1 MSGRIGVDIIPHPQS
16 REAVRKIDHLRRT
29 GYTASHTQVQLLRGP
44 AGVGKSVL
52 VQRYAAQYPA
62 QQTPQGWIR
71 PVILATAGKG
81 LTKPLAEALL
91 VELNDSRPSRGT
103 ENDMMARAK
112 QHLIAQK
119 TELIIFDEVQDA
131 MRGDPFEAADF
142 FKRVV
147 NWSICP
153 VLLVGAPHSIELP
166 KKNKYLRER
175 SRPVIDLKGYN
186 WFDAS
191 ERKTYRSILLT
202 LQGMLPPG
210 IKSVDLHSDPVA
222 SKLNYATFG
231 TMRRLTRLLD
241 HAQTLAEESPKR
253 MIDRSIL
260 EEAYEAF
267 QNQESDTDPRRP
279 NPFLQDQVLP
289 KHWAPAC

>member
-1 MSGRIGVDIIPHPQS
+1 MSARIGVDIIPHPQS
-16 REAVRKIDHLRRT
+16 LGALKKIESLRRT
-29 GYTASHTQVQLLRGP
+29 GYMASHTQVQLLRGP

-52 VQRYAAQYPA
+52 VQSYAAKNPA
-62 QQTPQGWIR
+62 RKTAQGWIR

-91 VELNDSRPSRGT
+91 GQLNDTRPSRGT
-103 ENDMMARAK
+103 ENDMMTRAK
-112 QHLIAQK
+112 QHLMAQK

-142 FKRVV
+142 YKQIT

-153 VLLVGAPHSIELP
+153 VLLVGAPHSIELL
-166 KKNKYLRER
+166 KTNKYLRER
-175 SRPVIDLKGYN
+175 SRPVIDLKGFN
-186 WFDAS
+186 WFDVA
-191 ERKTYRSILLT
+191 ERKIYRSILLT
-202 LQGMLPPG
+202 LQSMLPPG
-210 IKSVDLHSDPVA
+210 ITSVDLHSDPVA
-222 SKLNYATFG
+222 SRLNYATFG

-253 MIDRSIL
+253 MIDQKIL
-260 EEAYEAF
+260 QEAYDAF
-267 QNQESDTDPRRP
+267 QNQEPGTDPRRP

-289 KHWAPAC
+289 KQWAPAC